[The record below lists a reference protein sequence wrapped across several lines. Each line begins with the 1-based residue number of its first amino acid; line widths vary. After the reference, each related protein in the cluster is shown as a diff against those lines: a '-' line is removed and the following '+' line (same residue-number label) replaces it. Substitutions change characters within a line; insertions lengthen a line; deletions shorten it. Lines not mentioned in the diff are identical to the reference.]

1 MLNYVN
7 NRFEEFSS
15 EIKQTANMPSINE
28 FVPGPAMSQED
39 LTSINRVANEVSA
52 QTIASKQSVDIKR
65 FED

>member
-1 MLNYVN
+1 MLNYVM

-28 FVPGPAMSQED
+28 IVQRPIMTNNDINTIHKVED
-39 LTSINRVANEVSA
+39 ETLT

-65 FED
+65 